1 MNPPSDFTLPR
12 TLMLLGSGELG
23 KEVAI
28 AAKRLGCRVIAVDSY
43 GGAPAMQVADEAAVV
58 AMGNPNALKAVIR
71 AHKPDVVVPEI
82 EALAVDALSELEAEG
97 ITVIPT
103 ARATAVTMNRNRI
116 RNLAADELG
125 LRTARFAYAKSSA
138 ELATAAQDLGWPVV
152 VKPVMSSSGKGQSVV
167 DTPEAI
173 TAAWEYAMAGARGE
187 SNLVIVEEYLHFELE
202 ITLLTVKQWNGP
214 TLFCPPI
221 GHIQE
226 RGDYQCS
233 WQPAEIPI
241 ESLQKAKEMAL
252 AITNNLGGAGLF
264 GVEFFLCR
272 TDDNSATA
280 KQFEVVFSELSP
292 RPHDTGLVTLIGQ
305 NLSQFELHLRAIFG
319 LPIPAINSLGAAAS
333 RVILAD
339 SLGAPVSYSG
349 IEAALAEIDNEI
361 LIFGKE
367 EARPQRR
374 MGVALARGSNETEA
388 RRKADA
394 AAAQVKVN
402 VQPSS
407 VVA

>member
-58 AMGNPNALKAVIR
+58 AMGNPNALKAVVR

-233 WQPAEIPI
+233 WQPAEIPV

-272 TDDNSATA
+272 TDDNSAAA

-319 LPIPAINSLGAAAS
+319 LPIPEINSLGAAAS

>member
-1 MNPPSDFTLPR
+1 
-12 TLMLLGSGELG
+12 MLLGSGELG

-58 AMGNPNALKAVIR
+58 AMGNPNALKAVVR

-138 ELATAAQDLGWPVV
+138 ELAAAAQDLGWPVV

-233 WQPAEIPI
+233 WQPAEIPV

>member
-138 ELATAAQDLGWPVV
+138 ELAAAAQDLGWPVV